1 MEVAPP
7 ITAKMEILKSF
18 EIKQDNCNYKLNLK
32 VINEEITINL
42 IIEKDF
48 KKEYEIK
55 SSFDE
60 IKKMHILF
68 STLLSSEQF
77 VNYFIAL
84 IENKKLF
91 IKAPIENKITI
102 ELTIDYMFQKNIISF
117 VLIQKKINYE
127 LIIEDLYNK
136 ISTLNENN
144 QILEHKY
151 QCILEEN
158 RLINEENKNIKERL
172 NNLENIIA
180 KVDINSI
187 NKVDNLNEIKN
198 SINSS
203 IMEKDEFDLI
213 YPAIKERI
221 NQKIKEIKK
230 IYQAKN
236 DCKTETFHQK
246 CDNIKNTLILYKSA
260 GNRRFGAFAS
270 KSWKSKGE
278 TKVDKKCFLFSLDKK
293 KIYLPKN
300 DNYFKL
306 SRNTYEGPS
315 FLLKNIIDTYCIS
328 IQLDTLGGRSL
339 KTYEKKFEDIFEGD
353 GNALSN
359 DGNCLGTIF
368 NDYEVFQIIF

>member
-1 MEVAPP
+1 MDDAPP

-68 STLLSSEQF
+68 STLRSSEQF

-102 ELTIDYMFQKNIISF
+102 ELTIDYMFQENIISF

-127 LIIEDLYNK
+127 LIIEDLYK
-136 ISTLNENN
+136 KFSTLNKNN

-187 NKVDNLNEIKN
+187 NKRDNLNEIKN
-198 SINSS
+198 SIDSS

-221 NQKIKEIKK
+221 NQEIKEIKK
-230 IYQAKN
+230 YIKL
-236 DCKTETFHQK
+236 KMIVRLKLF
-246 CDNIKNTLILYKSA
+246 IKNAIIL
-260 GNRRFGAFAS
+260 
-270 KSWKSKGE
+270 
-278 TKVDKKCFLFSLDKK
+278 
-293 KIYLPKN
+293 KI
-300 DNYFKL
+300 
-306 SRNTYEGPS
+306 R
-315 FLLKNIIDTYCIS
+315 
-328 IQLDTLGGRSL
+328 
-339 KTYEKKFEDIFEGD
+339 
-353 GNALSN
+353 
-359 DGNCLGTIF
+359 
-368 NDYEVFQIIF
+368 